1 MSSIVITDH
10 KKTEPK
16 QSGIRAR
23 TNLCTEIGG
32 INLGQGVCDLPIDQ
46 GIKDAAALAI
56 NNDYNMYSPHEGI
69 PELKQAIIN
78 KLKSYNNLNVTAN
91 EVLVTSGAT
100 GAFVSAVK
108 AITKP
113 GDEAIIF
120 EPYYGYHK
128 QLLELHNIN
137 IRTVMLGV
145 ESNYQFSISNLS
157 SQINARTKIIIL
169 CNPSNPSG
177 KVFTKNELIEIA
189 EAAKKNNIYLITDE
203 IYEYI
208 VYSPHKHISIAS
220 FPEYFNHVI
229 TISGLSKTYHMTGWR
244 LGYAIGPAE
253 IIKRMGL
260 IHDLLYICA
269 PTPLQVAG
277 IKALQFPQ
285 IYYEKLQ
292 KTFTDNRN
300 CLVDGLRN
308 LGFEVQC
315 PQGSYYLIADYRKLV
330 FSNDTELFSDILLYN
345 TGVSTVPGKY
355 FYTRSTD
362 ADFKVR
368 FCFALA
374 NKHIIK
380 ALQQMEQY
388 FKKGD
393 IR

>member
-1 MSSIVITDH
+1 MITDR
-10 KKTEPK
+10 KKAEPK

-23 TNLCTEIGG
+23 TKLCTEIGG

-56 NNDYNMYSPHEGI
+56 NNDYNMYSPHEGL

-78 KLKSYNNLNVTAN
+78 KLKIYNNLHVTAN

-100 GAFVSAVK
+100 GAFVSALK
-108 AITKP
+108 AMTRS

-137 IRTVMLGV
+137 IRTVMLGL
-145 ESNYQFSISNLS
+145 EGNYPFSISDLS

-189 EAAKKNNIYLITDE
+189 ELAKKNNIHLITDE
-203 IYEYI
+203 IYEHI
-208 VYSPHKHISIAS
+208 VYSPYQHISVAS
-220 FPEYFNHVI
+220 FSEYFNHVI

-253 IIKRMGL
+253 VIKRMGL

-269 PTPLQVAG
+269 PTPLQMAG
-277 IKALQFPQ
+277 IQALQFPP
-285 IYYEKLQ
+285 IYYKQLQ

-300 CLVDGLRN
+300 YLVDGLRN
-308 LGFEVQC
+308 LGFEVQS
-315 PQGSYYLIADYRKLV
+315 PQGAYYLIADYRKLV
-330 FSNDTELFSDILLYN
+330 FTSNTELFADILLYN

-355 FYTRSTD
+355 FYTHSSD
-362 ADFKVR
+362 ADFKIR

-374 NKHIIK
+374 NTHIIK
-380 ALQQMEQY
+380 ALQQMQQY
-388 FKKGD
+388 FKNRD
-393 IR
+393 T